1 MDLEAS
7 FNRSAELHD
16 SAADLEDKAY
26 FARRAGDTSAEIEYT
41 KQAYLKEAEAASL
54 LRQHPSHHM
63 HVALHLNA
71 ALFAYRAGYYHKS
84 EILIAHGLT
93 GQADDIQRSE
103 LYDLLAKVR
112 LCLSLE
118 SADPPKLDNELELTW
133 QGLEADAGLLDV
145 NMLSSQMK
153 DWHTLLRSTIRYV
166 LSYQFKEQSVSE
178 NNFRVL
184 AAPPKRGSFKISI
197 RLVPVGKQLSLPNFD
212 ATAINA
218 RILSNFSTL
227 QSGRLS
233 TLRSSYES
241 DEYYHDFMRHAKS
254 VAPDGERVTA
264 IGIEA
269 AVDDRRRSVLFDR
282 TAEDISSVYVPPVD
296 HETLKQYRLSDE
308 LHEVIGE
315 LRYAD
320 AMTPGLEELKLQA
333 EDNSE
338 WRIHVPD
345 NYGHN
350 LGRFYKSRVKV
361 AGRFKFV
368 DRRSNL
374 LQLESIEFATE

>member
-16 SAADLEDKAY
+16 LAANLEDKAY
-26 FARRAGDTSAEIEYT
+26 FARRAGDKSAEIEYT

-71 ALFAYRAGYYHKS
+71 ALFAYRAGYYHES
-84 EILIAHGLT
+84 ENLIAHGLT
-93 GQADDIQRSE
+93 GHAGDIQRSE

-118 SADPPKLDNELELTW
+118 SLDSPWLDNELELTL

-145 NMLSSQMK
+145 NTLSSQIK
-153 DWHTLLRSTIRYV
+153 DWHSLLRSTIRYV
-166 LSYQFKEQSVSE
+166 LSYQFMEQPVSE

-184 AAPPKRGSFKISI
+184 AAPPTKGSFKISI
-197 RLVPVGKQLSLPNFD
+197 RLLPVGKQLALPNFD
-212 ATAINA
+212 ATAINT

-241 DEYYHDFMRHAKS
+241 DEYYHDFMKFAKS
-254 VAPDGERVTA
+254 VAPDGKKVTA

-269 AVDDRRRSVLFDR
+269 AVDNSRRSVLFDR
-282 TAEDISSVYVPPVD
+282 TVEDINSVYVPPVE
-296 HETLKQYRLSDE
+296 HETLKEYRLSDE
-308 LHEVIGE
+308 LHEVTGE

-320 AMTPGLEELKLQA
+320 AMTPGQEELKLQA
-333 EDNSE
+333 EDDSE

-345 NYGHN
+345 DYRHN
-350 LGRFYKSRVKV
+350 LGVFYKSRVKV
-361 AGRFKFV
+361 AGRYKYV

-374 LQLESIEFATE
+374 LQLESIELATQ